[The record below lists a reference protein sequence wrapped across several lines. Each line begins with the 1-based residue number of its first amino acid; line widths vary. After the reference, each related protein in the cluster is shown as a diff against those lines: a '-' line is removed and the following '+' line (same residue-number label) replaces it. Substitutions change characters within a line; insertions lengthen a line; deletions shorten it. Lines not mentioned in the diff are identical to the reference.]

1 MSATQATAGTT
12 ADREAADATANKEI
26 VRAFVAAWNSRDLS
40 RFDELMAETG
50 TLSVGGVTVSCA
62 PSATR
67 AIVEHW
73 TGGFP
78 DYTFELLDLVAEGD
92 RVVARMPWTGTHTG
106 PVLDLA
112 PTGRRVEVDEIV
124 IFRIAGGR
132 IAEAWEVW
140 DEHAMRRQLGAG

>member
-1 MSATQATAGTT
+1 MSTTPQT
-12 ADREAADATANKEI
+12 ADPTANKEI
-26 VRAFVAAWNSRDLS
+26 VRAFVAAWNDRDLG
-40 RFDELMAETG
+40 RFDELMDEAG
-50 TLSVGGVTVSCA
+50 TLSVGGVTISCS
-62 PSATR
+62 PVATK

-73 TGGFP
+73 VGGFP

-112 PTGRRVEVDEIV
+112 PTGRRVRVDEIV

-132 IAEAWEVW
+132 IAQAWEVW
-140 DEHAMRRQLGAG
+140 DERSMRRQLDAS